1 MNDSYSTKA
10 VEDEAVCVDE
20 KSEKAIPKTSPGSRL
35 VQFAL
40 GMIGFGRY
48 SVPTEKRRELD
59 LFLTSR
65 RRLKFGILFALFA
78 LYVLWGGTYLAM
90 RIALQ
95 SFPPFLLSGIRFLIA
110 GSILYVFLRARGGE
124 SPTRKQWIGAALV
137 GILLLAGGNGGVVFA
152 EQWVASGLA
161 SLGIAAVPL
170 WAALFSGLFGRW
182 PNRKEWLG
190 LGIGFIGVMLLNL
203 ENGFSA
209 NPLGA
214 IALLIAP
221 MSWAFGSIWSS
232 RLPLPKGL
240 MASAAQMLAGGLVL
254 VILGLSLGERVTRVP
269 AAGPIWAMLFL
280 IFGGSLVAY
289 SAYGYLLTHVRPVL
303 ATSYAYVNPA
313 VAVGLGALFA
323 GEKLT
328 PVGFVAMLAILTGV
342 CLLSLVRQH

>member
-137 GILLLAGGNGGVVFA
+137 GILLLAGGNGGVGFA

-190 LGIGFIGVMLLNL
+190 QRPNNPEKSAAHSGTAAIPNDAKPDATHCSAKTTPPLPPASRRMPTRAAPIHCLRVGDSPPRARRKTYRIEPAIRKRIPDRR
-203 ENGFSA
+203 NGGKLCSAIRIARYVPPQRTYSA
-209 NPLGA
+209 NRANKIPNFNRRREVRKR
-214 IALLIAP
+214 
-221 MSWAFGSIWSS
+221 SSS
-232 RLPLPKGL
+232 RRF
-240 MASAAQMLAGGLVL
+240 S
-254 VILGLSLGERVTRVP
+254 
-269 AAGPIWAMLFL
+269 
-280 IFGGSLVAY
+280 
-289 SAYGYLLTHVRPVL
+289 
-303 ATSYAYVNPA
+303 
-313 VAVGLGALFA
+313 VGTL
-323 GEKLT
+323 
-328 PVGFVAMLAILTGV
+328 
-342 CLLSLVRQH
+342 